1 MNSITAME
9 KEIRYQIDDLP
20 KLDLPNKD
28 NLDKCLIV
36 GAGDSYVA
44 ALITEYVSNYRTICC
59 NPMEIV
65 FTPEIIKNR
74 RLYIVSVSGDT
85 KSNILAAKISKKKN
99 IPTTAITARPES
111 KLAKN
116 CDEIIELHYKSTGI
130 PTSGTISFTSS
141 LLCCLSLLGKIK
153 SFDHLNMIYKQA
165 YNEVENMLATTPDT
179 SSCYIFLAN
188 GLLFPV
194 AIYGALKINEVF
206 GLKSFAYPF
215 EEFCHSPIFS
225 IKSSDKIMILGD
237 KGYNDDKELNT
248 RLQKL
253 GINSCYVDCARNNSK
268 IQLTERLIKAIMLM
282 QLYVVKKAMREKVKN
297 CFFLE
302 NKELLKLSSTFIY
315 HNDGQKREK
324 YMGNNVSTLDK
335 F

>member
-1 MNSITAME
+1 ME
-9 KEIRYQIDDLP
+9 KEIRYQIDDLS
-20 KLDLPNKD
+20 KLDLPSKA
-28 NLDKCLIV
+28 NLDNCLMV

-65 FTPEIIKNR
+65 FNPEIIKNH
-74 RLYIVSVSGDT
+74 RLYIISVSGNT

-111 KLAKN
+111 KLAKS
-116 CDEIIELHYKSTGI
+116 CDEIIQVRYKSTGI
-130 PTSGTISFTSS
+130 PTSGTISFTSN

-153 SFDHLNMIYKQA
+153 SFDHLNMIYKEA
-165 YNEVENMLATTPDT
+165 YNEAENMISTTTGT
-179 SSCYIFLAN
+179 SSCYIFLAS

-225 IKSSDKIMILGD
+225 IKSSDKIIILGD
-237 KGYNDDKELNT
+237 KGYNDDKELNR
-248 RLQKL
+248 RLQNL
-253 GINSCYVDCARNNSK
+253 GINSCYVDCARNDNSK
-268 IQLTERLIKAIMLM
+268 KTQLTDRLIKAIMLL
-282 QLYVVKKAMREKVKN
+282 QLFVLKKATLEKVKN

-315 HNDGQKREK
+315 HNDKQREK
-324 YMGNNVSTLDK
+324 HIDGTQLHK

>member
-20 KLDLPNKD
+20 KLDLPNKA

-59 NPMEIV
+59 NPIEIV
-65 FTPEIIKNR
+65 LNPEITKNR

-85 KSNILAAKISKKKN
+85 KSNILAAKISKKRN

-116 CDEIIELHYKSTGI
+116 CDEIIELRYKNTGI

-141 LLCCLSLLGKIK
+141 LLCCLSLLGKVK
-153 SFDHLNMIYKQA
+153 SFDQLNMIYKQA
-165 YNEVENMLATTPDT
+165 YNEVENMLPTTPDT

-237 KGYNDDKELNT
+237 KRYNDDKELNS

-253 GINSCYVDCARNNSK
+253 GINSCYVDCVRNNSK
-268 IQLTERLIKAIMLM
+268 IQLTERLIKAIMLL

-315 HNDGQKREK
+315 HNDRQKREK
-324 YMGNNVSTLDK
+324 YMGNNFSTRNL
-335 F
+335 

>member
-9 KEIRYQIDDLP
+9 KEIRYQIDDLS
-20 KLDLPNKD
+20 KLDLPGKA
-28 NLDKCLIV
+28 NLDNCLMV

-44 ALITEYVSNYRTICC
+44 ALITQYVSNYRTICC
-59 NPMEIV
+59 NPMEFV
-65 FTPEIIKNR
+65 FNPEIIKNH
-74 RLYIVSVSGDT
+74 RLYIISVSGNT

-116 CDEIIELHYKSTGI
+116 CDEIIELRYKSTGI

-153 SFDHLNMIYKQA
+153 RFDHINMIYKEA
-165 YNEVENMLATTPDT
+165 YNEAENMITTTAGT
-179 SSCYIFLAN
+179 SSCYIFLAS

-237 KGYNDDKELNT
+237 KGHDDDKELNR

-253 GINSCYVDCARNNSK
+253 GIDSYYVDCGRNDNSK
-268 IQLTERLIKAIMLM
+268 TQLTERLIKAIMLL
-282 QLYVVKKAMREKVKN
+282 QLYVLKKATVEKVKN

-315 HNDGQKREK
+315 DNDRQTKRK
-324 YMGNNVSTLDK
+324 IPQ
-335 F
+335 